1 MEPRITQYLEEMKAA
16 IDLIPMDRFD
26 QIVDILHQARLNGQ
40 QVFIMGN
47 GGSASTASHFVCD
60 LAKNTRFHDWPHFRA
75 IGLTDN
81 IAILT
86 AYANDE
92 GYENALAGQL
102 ANLVRPNDVVVAI
115 SCSGNSANVVK
126 AVELAN
132 QSGAITIS
140 LTGRKGGKL
149 ATMSQVNIS
158 AHADAIQQQ
167 EDIHMMLCHM
177 ATVALNELPKVEVI
191 ARRPAYAEPNTLSLI
206 KSLFGKDVFEEP
218 SESAPHGTPVEMMQ
232 KISQELAQ
240 NIDLHEMLTYVL
252 QMTLDSVGASSG
264 SIMVLNDG
272 GEVIDGLLAYAGKVN
287 TGAIDKMEEI
297 KKQGLAGW
305 VVENRQAALVKSTR
319 DDPRWLRREF
329 EDSTGES
336 RSALSVPL
344 ITQDRVVGV
353 VTLVHP
359 KAGWFTMEDLALL
372 TAITITISYSVNAR
386 NKAATE

>member
-1 MEPRITQYLEEMKAA
+1 MERINQYIDEMKAA

-26 QIVDILHQARLNGQ
+26 QVVDILHQARLNGQ

-60 LAKNTRFHDWPHFRA
+60 LAKNTRNHGWPHFRA

-81 IAILT
+81 VAILT

-102 ANLVRPNDVVVAI
+102 ANLLRPNDVVVAI
-115 SCSGNSANVVK
+115 SCSGNSPNVIK

-132 QSGAITIS
+132 QSGAITIGF
-140 LTGRKGGKL
+140 TGRKGGKL
-149 ATMSQVNIS
+149 ATMSHVNIS
-158 AHADAIQQQ
+158 AQADAIQQQ
-167 EDIHMMLCHM
+167 EDIHIMLCHM
-177 ATVALNELPKVEVI
+177 VTVALNELPKVEVI
-191 ARRPAYAEPNTLSLI
+191 ARRPAYSEPNTLTLI
-206 KSLFGKDVFEEP
+206 KSLFGKDVVEETN
-218 SESAPHGTPVEMMQ
+218 ELAPQGTPAELVQ
-232 KISQELAQ
+232 KISREMAQ
-240 NIDLHEMLTYVL
+240 NLDLHEMLTYVL

-264 SIMVLNDG
+264 SIMVLNDE
-272 GEVIDGLLAYAGKVN
+272 GEVVDGLLAYAGKVN
-287 TGAIDKMEEI
+287 TGSLDRLEEI

-305 VVENRQAALVKSTR
+305 VVENRQAALVKNTR

-329 EDSTGES
+329 EESTGAS

-344 ITQDRVVGV
+344 STQDRVVGV

-372 TAITITISYSVNAR
+372 TAITITISYSVSAR
-386 NKAATE
+386 KKINGD

>member
-1 MEPRITQYLEEMKAA
+1 MERITQYREEMKGA
-16 IDLIPMDRFD
+16 IDLIPLERFD
-26 QIVDILHQARLNGQ
+26 QVVETLHQARLNGQ

-47 GGSASTASHFVCD
+47 GGSAATASHFVCD
-60 LAKNTRFHDWPHFRA
+60 LAKNTRNNGWPHFRA

-81 IAILT
+81 VAILT

-115 SCSGNSANVVK
+115 SCSGNSANVIK

-132 QSGAITIS
+132 RSGAKTIS

-149 ATMSQVNIS
+149 ATMSQINIS
-158 AHADAIQQQ
+158 AQVDAIQQQ
-167 EDIHMMLCHM
+167 EDIHNMLCHM
-177 ATVALNELPKVEVI
+177 FTIALNEMPKVEVI
-191 ARRPAYAEPNTLSLI
+191 TRRPAYAEPNTLTLI
-206 KSLFGKDVFEEP
+206 KSLFGEDVFEEP
-218 SESAPHGTPVEMMQ
+218 GEAAPRGTPIEIVQ
-232 KISQELAQ
+232 KISREMAQ
-240 NIDLHEMLTYVL
+240 TLDLHEMLTYVL

-264 SIMVLNDG
+264 SIMVLNDQ

-287 TGAIDKMEEI
+287 SGSLDRMEEI

-329 EDSTGES
+329 EESTGET

-359 KAGWFTMEDLALL
+359 KPSWFTMEDLALL
-372 TAITITISYSVNAR
+372 TAITITISYSVSAR
-386 NKAATE
+386 NAPTDE

>member
-1 MEPRITQYLEEMKAA
+1 MERIIHQYLDEMKAG

-26 QIVDILHQARLNGQ
+26 QVVEILHQARLNGQ
-40 QVFIMGN
+40 QIFIMGN

-60 LAKNTRFHDWPHFRA
+60 LAKNTRNHGWPSFRV

-81 IAILT
+81 VAILT

-102 ANLVRPNDVVVAI
+102 ANLIRPNDVVVAI
-115 SCSGNSANVVK
+115 SCSGNSANVIK

-132 QSGAITIS
+132 QSGAITVGFS
-140 LTGRKGGKL
+140 GRKGGKL
-149 ATMSQVNIS
+149 ATMCHVNIS
-158 AHADAIQQQ
+158 AQADAIQQQ
-167 EDIHMMLCHM
+167 EDLHLMLCHM
-177 ATVALNELPKVEVI
+177 IIVALNEMPKVEVI
-191 ARRPAYAEPNTLSLI
+191 DRRPAYAEPNTMTLI

-218 SESAPHGTPVEMMQ
+218 AETAPQGTPIELMQ
-232 KISQELAQ
+232 KISNEMARNL
-240 NIDLHEMLTYVL
+240 NLHEILTSVL

-264 SIMVLNDG
+264 SIMVLNDEG
-272 GEVIDGLLAYAGKVN
+272 DVVDGLLAYAGKVN
-287 TGAIDKMEEI
+287 SGSLDRLEEI

-305 VVENRQAALVKSTR
+305 VVENRQAALVESTR

-329 EDSTGES
+329 DETTAES

-372 TAITITISYSVNAR
+372 TAITITISYSVSAQ
-386 NKAATE
+386 NKSHVE

>member
-1 MEPRITQYLEEMKAA
+1 MERITQYMGEMKTA
-16 IDLIPMDRFD
+16 IDLIPMERFD

-60 LAKNTRFHDWPHFRA
+60 LAKNTRNYGWPNFRA

-81 IAILT
+81 VAILT

-102 ANLVRPNDVVVAI
+102 ANLIRPNDVVVAI
-115 SCSGNSANVVK
+115 SCSGNSANVLR

-132 QSGAITIS
+132 NSGAITVG
-140 LTGRKGGKL
+140 LTGRKGGHL
-149 ATMSQVNIS
+149 ATMCNVNIS
-158 AHADAIQQQ
+158 AQADAIQQQ
-167 EDIHMMLCHM
+167 EDLHLMLCHM
-177 ATVALNELPKVEVI
+177 ITVALNEQPKVEVI
-191 ARRPAYAEPNTLSLI
+191 TRRPAYAESNTLSLI

-218 SESAPHGTPVEMMQ
+218 GDVAPRGTPVELVQ
-232 KISQELAQ
+232 KISQEMAQ
-240 NIDLHEMLTYVL
+240 NLDLHEMLTYVL

-264 SIMVLNDG
+264 SIMVLNDE

-287 TGAIDKMEEI
+287 TGSLDRMEEI

-305 VVENRQAALVKSTR
+305 VVENRKAALIKNTR
-319 DDPRWLRREF
+319 EDPRWLRREF
-329 EDSTGES
+329 EESTGDS

-359 KAGWFTMEDLALL
+359 KPGWFTMEDLSLL
-372 TAITITISYSVNAR
+372 TAITITISYSVNAH
-386 NKAATE
+386 NKAASD